1 MTSRTALLE
10 YAEQILDGK
19 VALGS
24 SAPRTAA
31 LLARCALEEWLDE
44 QSASWA
50 SNEYPFPN
58 TRSKLVALAA
68 LGDAEIGA
76 EAQRLWG
83 ALSRTVHHH
92 AYELHPSVNEVRW
105 PVDQGRRLEDSNSHG
120 SSAKVP
126 IQKRG

>member
-1 MTSRTALLE
+1 MTSRTALLD

-24 SAPRTAA
+24 SAPRTAG
-31 LLARCALEEWLDE
+31 LLARCALDEEWLDE

-58 TRSKLVALAA
+58 TRSKLVVLDALR
-68 LGDAEIGA
+68 DAEIGA
-76 EAQRLWG
+76 EAQRLWN

-92 AYELHPSVNEVRW
+92 AYKLQPSVSEVR
-105 PVDQGRRLEDSNSHG
+105 RLVEQVRLLEGG
-120 SSAKVP
+120 STKVP
-126 IQKRG
+126 VQNRS